1 MTMEILSTWTDGRVR
16 AAYRLLPG
24 REEGAC
30 IAMNTT
36 MTEENLT
43 MLTDFYE
50 LTMGNGYWL
59 KGLSTKQTYF
69 DIFFRSVP
77 DGGGYA
83 IAGGLSDI
91 IRYVEAL
98 HFSDADIAYL
108 RGKRI
113 FDEGFLTYLRNFRFT
128 GDIYAVPE
136 GTPVFPY
143 EPIVTV
149 KAPAVQAQLMETF
162 LLLCVN
168 HQSSIATKANRI
180 VRAAKGRPVM
190 EFGSRRAQG
199 ISAAV
204 IGARAAYIGGCVA
217 TACTLTD
224 ERYGVP
230 AAGTMAHS
238 WVQMFESEYD
248 AFKAY
253 TETYPNNAI
262 LLVDTYNTLRSG
274 IPNAIRVFQ
283 EYLASGR
290 TMANFGIRMDSGDL
304 AYLTKKARRMLD
316 EAGLKEAKI
325 VVSNALDEYLI
336 NDLLQQGAV
345 IDSFGVGER
354 LITSSSSPVFGAVY
368 KLAAVEGEDGKIIPK
383 IKISENTAKITN
395 PGFKKVYR
403 FYDKKTGKAL
413 ADEICLHDEVVTEA
427 LPHTIFDPKATWKQ
441 RTLTNFTVRELLVPI
456 FRQGHLVY
464 NQPTLEEIQRY
475 CKAQTDTLWD
485 EVKRYENPHL
495 YNVDL
500 SFKLWKL
507 KHDMLDEEGKKL

>member
-1 MTMEILSTWTDGRVR
+1 
-16 AAYRLLPG
+16 
-24 REEGAC
+24 
-30 IAMNTT
+30 
-36 MTEENLT
+36 
-43 MLTDFYE
+43 
-50 LTMGNGYWL
+50 
-59 KGLSTKQTYF
+59 
-69 DIFFRSVP
+69 
-77 DGGGYA
+77 
-83 IAGGLSDI
+83 
-91 IRYVEAL
+91 
-98 HFSDADIAYL
+98 
-108 RGKRI
+108 
-113 FDEGFLTYLRNFRFT
+113 
-128 GDIYAVPE
+128 
-136 GTPVFPY
+136 
-143 EPIVTV
+143 
-149 KAPAVQAQLMETF
+149 
-162 LLLCVN
+162 
-168 HQSSIATKANRI
+168 
-180 VRAAKGRPVM
+180 
-190 EFGSRRAQG
+190 
-199 ISAAV
+199 
-204 IGARAAYIGGCVA
+204 
-217 TACTLTD
+217 
-224 ERYGVP
+224 
-230 AAGTMAHS
+230 MAHS

-316 EAGLKEAKI
+316 EAGLQGAKI

-500 SFKLWKL
+500 SSKLWKL

>member
-1 MTMEILSTWTDGRVR
+1 
-16 AAYRLLPG
+16 
-24 REEGAC
+24 
-30 IAMNTT
+30 
-36 MTEENLT
+36 
-43 MLTDFYE
+43 
-50 LTMGNGYWL
+50 
-59 KGLSTKQTYF
+59 
-69 DIFFRSVP
+69 
-77 DGGGYA
+77 
-83 IAGGLSDI
+83 
-91 IRYVEAL
+91 
-98 HFSDADIAYL
+98 
-108 RGKRI
+108 
-113 FDEGFLTYLRNFRFT
+113 
-128 GDIYAVPE
+128 
-136 GTPVFPY
+136 
-143 EPIVTV
+143 
-149 KAPAVQAQLMETF
+149 
-162 LLLCVN
+162 
-168 HQSSIATKANRI
+168 
-180 VRAAKGRPVM
+180 
-190 EFGSRRAQG
+190 
-199 ISAAV
+199 
-204 IGARAAYIGGCVA
+204 
-217 TACTLTD
+217 
-224 ERYGVP
+224 
-230 AAGTMAHS
+230 
-238 WVQMFESEYD
+238 
-248 AFKAY
+248 
-253 TETYPNNAI
+253 
-262 LLVDTYNTLRSG
+262 
-274 IPNAIRVFQ
+274 
-283 EYLASGR
+283 
-290 TMANFGIRMDSGDL
+290 
-304 AYLTKKARRMLD
+304 MLD
-316 EAGLKEAKI
+316 EAGLQGAKI

-500 SFKLWKL
+500 SSKLWKL